1 MAVDRCWSLCLAG
14 IGVGRALLL
23 PTLAVGS
30 SRCVTPGVVVNVE
43 FVASFSP
50 IVEDIASARRFYGEE
65 LGIDFDGGEEDYA
78 FTEQLDGVKHLGLW
92 PLSQAADACFG
103 TPSWPADL
111 PRPQASIEFEV
122 ASVAAAAE
130 ELVEGGHQLL
140 HGPRTEP
147 WGQTVARLLS
157 DDGLIVAVCHTPHL
171 REGRHLT
178 DNS

>member
-1 MAVDRCWSLCLAG
+1 MN
-14 IGVGRALLL
+14 I
-23 PTLAVGS
+23 
-30 SRCVTPGVVVNVE
+30 E

-50 IVEDIASARRFYGEE
+50 IVADITSARRFYGEE
-65 LGIDFDGGEEDYA
+65 LGIDFEGGEEDYA
-78 FTEQLDGVKHLGLW
+78 FSERLDGVKHLGLW

-122 ASVAAAAE
+122 ADVPAAAAE
-130 ELVEGGHQLL
+130 LLECGHQLL
-140 HGPRTEP
+140 HEPRTEP

-157 DDGLIVAVCHTPHL
+157 EDGLLVAVCHTPHL

>member
-1 MAVDRCWSLCLAG
+1 MN
-14 IGVGRALLL
+14 I
-23 PTLAVGS
+23 
-30 SRCVTPGVVVNVE
+30 E

-50 IVEDIASARRFYGEE
+50 IVEDITSARRFYGVE

-122 ASVAAAAE
+122 ADVVAAAE
-130 ELVEGGHQLL
+130 ELLEGGHQLL

-157 DDGLIVAVCHTPHL
+157 ADGLLVAVCHTPHL
-171 REGRHLT
+171 RDGRHLT
-178 DNS
+178 DDA

>member
-1 MAVDRCWSLCLAG
+1 MN
-14 IGVGRALLL
+14 I
-23 PTLAVGS
+23 
-30 SRCVTPGVVVNVE
+30 E

-50 IVEDIASARRFYGEE
+50 IVEDVTSARSFYAGV
-65 LGIDFDGGEEDYA
+65 LGIDFEGGEEDYA
-78 FTEQLDGVKHLGLW
+78 FTERLGGVKHLGLW
-92 PLSQAADACFG
+92 PLSAAADACFG

-122 ASVAAAAE
+122 ADVTAAVE
-130 ELVEGGHQLL
+130 ELLDGGHQLL

-157 DDGLIVAVCHTPHL
+157 ADGLLVAVCHTPHL

-178 DNS
+178 DTS